1 MKKLLGIL
9 VLGLLWCNVSVKAES
24 IVRLK
29 EINDSLIALGPNTVD
44 YNFLC
49 KKEKEANKILYKFG
63 FSQKIKREWAHKWFG
78 SVNSGKYQLEESLV
92 DNSKDGKTSIWYF
105 LIGSNDNFPK
115 NKEIRKHVLKRIG
128 KFEYKLLIYQV
139 RIEPEAA
146 IYILEQHEKR
156 ILDQN
161 PRAATFDE
169 EEFGKA
175 TFKITKAN
183 EMIFKKHVEAKTW
196 EMSKLTLH
204 CEIYM

>member
-1 MKKLLGIL
+1 M
-9 VLGLLWCNVSVKAES
+9 
-24 IVRLK
+24 
-29 EINDSLIALGPNTVD
+29 
-44 YNFLC
+44 
-49 KKEKEANKILYKFG
+49 
-63 FSQKIKREWAHKWFG
+63 
-78 SVNSGKYQLEESLV
+78 
-92 DNSKDGKTSIWYF
+92 
-105 LIGSNDNFPK
+105 
-115 NKEIRKHVLKRIG
+115 
-128 KFEYKLLIYQV
+128 YQV